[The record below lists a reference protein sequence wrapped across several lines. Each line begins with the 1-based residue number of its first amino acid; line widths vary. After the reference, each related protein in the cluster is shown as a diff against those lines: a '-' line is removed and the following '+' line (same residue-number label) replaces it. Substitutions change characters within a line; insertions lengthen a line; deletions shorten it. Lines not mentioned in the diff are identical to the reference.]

1 MTRPGY
7 SHRTRQNGGM
17 TADPLPKKAARGTV
31 GAVWAFAL
39 VSAVLIAIFARTS
52 ADGAW
57 LGLTFG
63 GSVVLAL
70 GPAGMTLSGPVDPH
84 KSHLRNAH
92 RDISPVHH
100 VQPSRDVLFISVSA
114 HRPDGELMLSGHVPG
129 APSGVRFHQ

>member
-1 MTRPGY
+1 
-7 SHRTRQNGGM
+7 M

-70 GPAGMTLSGPVDPH
+70 VIQIGTQEKRGFV
-84 KSHLRNAH
+84 
-92 RDISPVHH
+92 
-100 VQPSRDVLFISVSA
+100 SRLASSVS
-114 HRPDGELMLSGHVPG
+114 G
-129 APSGVRFHQ
+129 ALIILALATGVIYLIH